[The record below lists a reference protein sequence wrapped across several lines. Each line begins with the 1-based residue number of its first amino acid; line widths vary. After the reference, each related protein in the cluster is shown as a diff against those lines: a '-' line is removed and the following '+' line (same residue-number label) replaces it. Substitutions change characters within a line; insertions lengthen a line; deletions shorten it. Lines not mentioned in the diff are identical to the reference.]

1 MAYRFLLEVPE
12 TRIDEANIMVGETG
26 DAQVV
31 VVRSAHG
38 LGFDSSGAD
47 LTVAAH
53 SLRVIDALYRWYDDL
68 KAPRPNVAIGLHSGA
83 RLNFADHSRDQMVA
97 AIRRDQPWV
106 ERTIP
111 KIGDHARDVVPGET
125 RPTRLATSTEPATIN
140 EPLLTS
146 RKSLNFLAGEPIGIK
161 VTELAVAERYYV
173 DFLGADLLGRE
184 RINADGEFEIVERDY
199 DGAVALSQGTE
210 ADVSYLANGPV
221 QIALRRVGRGARLE
235 RDAEPPVAVTVD
247 RDTFLSMKGD
257 AFMRGMEIIG
267 DVPGS
272 LTVRDIY
279 GLVWQFTE
287 AAPTP
292 ALA

>member
-1 MAYRFLLEVPE
+1 VAYRFLLEVPE
-12 TRIDEANIMVGETG
+12 TRIDEANITIGETG

-53 SLRVIDALYRWYDDL
+53 SLRVIDALYTWYREL
-68 KAPRPNVAIGLHSGA
+68 AAPKPALAIGLHSGE
-83 RLNFADHSRDQMVA
+83 RLKFADHTRDQMVA

-106 ERTIP
+106 DRTIP
-111 KIGDHARDVVPGET
+111 KIGAHDRDVIPGET
-125 RPTRLATSTEPATIN
+125 RATQPFNAPGPVVVN
-140 EPLLTS
+140 EPIMSS
-146 RKSLNFLAGEPIGIK
+146 RKSLNFLAGEPVGIK
-161 VTELAVAERYYV
+161 VTELDRAERYYV

-184 RINADGEFEIVERDY
+184 RINDRGEFEIVERDY
-199 DGAVALSQGTE
+199 NGAVALSQGTE

-235 RDAEPPVAVTVD
+235 RDAEPPVAVAVD
-247 RDTFLSMKGD
+247 RDTFLKLKGD
-257 AFMRGMEIIG
+257 AFMRGMEIIS
-267 DVPGS
+267 DQPNS

-279 GLVWQFTE
+279 GLVWQFT
-287 AAPTP
+287 AMVPAP